1 MRAEPR
7 PRGSELSPE
16 PPATTEA
23 IRSASRTPK
32 SRAGRAAVPVEEAGG
47 PRLGELVRPGELTP
61 ERVFV
66 MGALGALVNA
76 MAEIRRVR
84 AAKGLS
90 LSEVSRR
97 SGLSLSVL
105 SRLESGK
112 NARPTVRTLARYA
125 GAVGLE
131 VDLILREGRK
141 T

>member
-1 MRAEPR
+1 
-7 PRGSELSPE
+7 
-16 PPATTEA
+16 
-23 IRSASRTPK
+23 
-32 SRAGRAAVPVEEAGG
+32 VEDADG
-47 PRLGELVRPGELTP
+47 PRLGELVRPGELTT

-66 MGALGALVNA
+66 VGALGALVNA

-84 AAKGLS
+84 EAKGLS

-112 NARPTVRTLARYA
+112 NARPTVRTLARHA